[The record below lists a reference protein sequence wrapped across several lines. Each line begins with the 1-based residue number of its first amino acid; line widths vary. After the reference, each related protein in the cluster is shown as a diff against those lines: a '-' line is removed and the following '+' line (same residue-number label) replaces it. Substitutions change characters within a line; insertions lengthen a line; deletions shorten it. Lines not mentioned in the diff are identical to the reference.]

1 MLQRDFYAEEK
12 SGKKL
17 DEWLKKDDA
26 LLILGARQVGKSYLV
41 REWGRSHFKSF
52 IEINLYE
59 KPGWIPVIEEAKG
72 ADDLLFRITSLG
84 EGTLIEGE
92 TLIFFDEIQC
102 AKKVDLITLSKFL
115 VQKGKYRYIFSGSML
130 GVSLNE
136 NTASWPTGYMEEFS
150 MYPLDFEEFLR
161 GVGLGED
168 IFSYLRG
175 CFEKERE
182 VDKQIHESLIDAFYK
197 YLLIGG
203 MPEAVSEFV
212 AYNDLSRVNDVHAKI
227 DDYYKKDIT
236 KCAPIGQRVHLETI
250 YKVLPQ
256 ELNSKSKRFTLG
268 EVGRGRNISD
278 IQDDFMWLKKAG
290 VAIPAC
296 NVDEPKIPLAISTNS
311 RLVKLFHCD
320 VGMLSHSMMD
330 TDVQLKLLAKE
341 KSINYGAIFENAIA
355 QELTAHGFDDLHYY
369 SSKKQGEVDF
379 LIECEGSLL
388 PIEVKSGKDYKRHS
402 ALNNLLANRD
412 YEIKKAVVF
421 SNANVERE
429 GKVLYLPIYMAM
441 FYERRKPLKAKI
453 SLDLSG
459 LKIA

>member
-1 MLQRDFYAEEK
+1 MAFMLKRKAE
-12 SGKKL
+12 KKL
-17 DEWLKKDDA
+17 DEWLEKDDA

-59 KPGWIPVIEEAKG
+59 KPGWIPVIEEAKD
-72 ADDLLFRITSLG
+72 AEDLLFRITSLG
-84 EGTLIEGE
+84 EGRLIEGK
-92 TLIFFDEIQC
+92 TLIFFDEIQY
-102 AKKVDLITLSKFL
+102 AKKADLITLSKFL

-161 GVGLGED
+161 AAGLGEEL
-168 IFSYLRG
+168 FPYLRD
-175 CFEKERE
+175 CFEKEKE
-182 VDKQIHESLIDAFYK
+182 VDEQIHESLIDAFYK

-203 MPEAVSEFV
+203 MPEAVQQFV
-212 AYNDLSRVNDVHAKI
+212 AHNDLNRVNDVHAKI

-236 KCAPIGQRVHLETI
+236 KYAPVEQRVHLETI

-256 ELNSKSKRFTLG
+256 ELNSKNKRFTLG
-268 EVGRGRNISD
+268 EVGRGRKISD
-278 IQDDFMWLKKAG
+278 IQDDFMWLKKAA

-296 NVDEPKIPLAISTNS
+296 NVDEPKVPLAISTNS

-320 VGMLSHSMMD
+320 IGMLSYSLID
-330 TDVQLKLLAKE
+330 EDIQLKLLAKE
-341 KSINYGAIFENAIA
+341 KSINYGAIFENAVA

-379 LIECEGSLL
+379 LVEYEGSLL

-402 ALNNLLANRD
+402 ALNNLLANPD
-412 YEIKKAVVF
+412 YGIEKAVVF

-429 GKVLYLPIYMAM
+429 KKILYLPIYMAM
-441 FYERRKPLKAKI
+441 FYEKRKPLKAKI

-459 LKIA
+459 LKIV

>member
-1 MLQRDFYAEEK
+1 MLKRKAE
-12 SGKKL
+12 KKL

-41 REWGRSHFKSF
+41 REWGKAHFKSF

-59 KPGWIPVIEEAKG
+59 KPSWIPVIEEAKG

-84 EGTLIEGE
+84 EGELIEGD
-92 TLIFFDEIQC
+92 TLIFFDEIQY
-102 AKKVDLITLSKFL
+102 AKKADLITLSKFL

-136 NTASWPTGYMEEFS
+136 NTTSWPTGYMEEFS

-161 GVGLGED
+161 AVGLGEEL
-168 IFSYLRG
+168 FPYLRD
-175 CFEKERE
+175 CFEKERQ

-203 MPEAVSEFV
+203 MPEAVQQFI
-212 AYNDLSRVNDVHAKI
+212 AYNDMNRVNEVHAKI

-236 KCAPIGQRVHLETI
+236 KYAPVEQRVHLETI

-268 EVGRGRNISD
+268 EVGRGRATSD
-278 IQDDFMWLKKAG
+278 IQDDFMWLKKAA
-290 VAIPAC
+290 VAIPTC
-296 NVDEPKIPLAISTNS
+296 NVDEPKIPLAIAAKS

-320 VGMLSHSMMD
+320 VGMLSHSLMD
-330 TDVQLKLLAKE
+330 TDIQLKLLAKE

-355 QELTAHGFDDLHYY
+355 EEFTAHGFEDLHYY

-379 LIECEGSLL
+379 LVEYKSSLL

-402 ALNNLLANRD
+402 ALNNLLANQN
-412 YEIKKAVVF
+412 YEIEGAVVF
-421 SNANVERE
+421 SNANIERE
-429 GKVLYLPIYMAM
+429 GKILYLPIYMAM
-441 FYERRKPLKAKI
+441 FFEKNKPLNAKV
-453 SLDLSG
+453 SLDLSN
-459 LKIA
+459 LKLA

>member
-1 MLQRDFYAEEK
+1 MLKRKAE
-12 SGKKL
+12 KKL

-41 REWGRSHFKSF
+41 REWGKAHFKSF

-59 KPGWIPVIEEAKG
+59 KPSWIPVIEEAKG

-84 EGTLIEGE
+84 EGELIEGD
-92 TLIFFDEIQC
+92 TLIFFDEIQY
-102 AKKVDLITLSKFL
+102 AKKADLITLSKFL

-136 NTASWPTGYMEEFS
+136 NTTSWPTGYMEEFS

-161 GVGLGED
+161 AVGLGEEL
-168 IFSYLRG
+168 FPYLRD
-175 CFEKERE
+175 CFEKERQ

-203 MPEAVSEFV
+203 MPEAVQQFI
-212 AYNDLSRVNDVHAKI
+212 AYNDMNRVNEVHAKI

-236 KCAPIGQRVHLETI
+236 KYAPVEQRVHLETI

-268 EVGRGRNISD
+268 EVGRGRETSD
-278 IQDDFMWLKKAG
+278 IQDDFMWLKKAA
-290 VAIPAC
+290 VAIPTC
-296 NVDEPKIPLAISTNS
+296 NVDEPKIPLAIATKS

-320 VGMLSHSMMD
+320 VGMLSHSLMD
-330 TDVQLKLLAKE
+330 TDIQLKLLAKE

-355 QELTAHGFDDLHYY
+355 EEFTAHGFEDLHYY

-379 LIECEGSLL
+379 LVEYKGSLL

-402 ALNNLLANRD
+402 ALNNLLANQN
-412 YEIKKAVVF
+412 YEIEGAVVF

-429 GKVLYLPIYMAM
+429 GKILYLPIYMAM
-441 FYERRKPLKAKI
+441 FFEKNKPLNAKV
-453 SLDLSG
+453 SLDLSN
-459 LKIA
+459 LKLA

>member
-1 MLQRDFYAEEK
+1 MLKRKAE
-12 SGKKL
+12 KKL
-17 DEWLKKDDA
+17 DDWLKKDDA

-41 REWGRSHFKSF
+41 REWGKANFKSF

-59 KPGWIPVIEEAKG
+59 KSGWIPVIEEAKG

-84 EGTLIEGE
+84 EGRLVEGD
-92 TLIFFDEIQC
+92 TLIFFDEIQY
-102 AKKVDLITLSKFL
+102 AKKADLITLSKFL
-115 VQKGKYRYIFSGSML
+115 AQKGKYRYIFSGSML

-136 NTASWPTGYMEEFS
+136 NTASWPTGYMEEFN

-161 GVGLGED
+161 AAGLGEE
-168 IFSYLRG
+168 IFTYLRD
-175 CFEKERE
+175 CFEKEKE

-203 MPEAVSEFV
+203 MPEAVEQFV
-212 AYNDLSRVNDVHAKI
+212 DYNDMNRVNDVHKKI

-236 KCAPIGQRVHLETI
+236 KYAPVEQRVHLETI

-268 EVGRGRNISD
+268 EVGRGRETSD
-278 IQDDFMWLKKAG
+278 IQDDFMWLKKAA
-290 VAIPAC
+290 VAIPVC
-296 NVDEPKIPLAISTNS
+296 NVDEPKIPLTIAAKS

-320 VGMLSHSMMD
+320 VGMLSYSLVD
-330 TDVQLKLLAKE
+330 TDIQLKLLAKE

-355 QELTAHGFDDLHYY
+355 EELTAHGFEDLYYY

-379 LIECEGSLL
+379 LIEHKGSLL

-402 ALNNLLANRD
+402 ALNNLLANQN
-412 YEIKKAVVF
+412 YEIQEAVVF

-429 GKVLYLPIYMAM
+429 GKILYLPIYMAM
-441 FYERRKPLKAKI
+441 FFEKKKPLNAKV

-459 LKIA
+459 LRVA

>member
-1 MLQRDFYAEEK
+1 MLKRKAE
-12 SGKKL
+12 KKL

-26 LLILGARQVGKSYLV
+26 LLMLGARQVGKSYLV
-41 REWGRSHFKSF
+41 REWGKAHFKSF

-59 KPGWIPVIEEAKG
+59 KPSWIPVIEEAKG

-84 EGTLIEGE
+84 EGELIEGD
-92 TLIFFDEIQC
+92 TLIFFDEIQY
-102 AKKVDLITLSKFL
+102 AKKADLITLSKFL

-136 NTASWPTGYMEEFS
+136 NTTSWPTGYMEEFS

-161 GVGLGED
+161 AVGLGEEL
-168 IFSYLRG
+168 FPYLRD
-175 CFEKERE
+175 CFEKERQ

-203 MPEAVSEFV
+203 MPEAVQQFI
-212 AYNDLSRVNDVHAKI
+212 AYNDMNRVNEVHAKI

-236 KCAPIGQRVHLETI
+236 KYAPVEQRVHLETI

-268 EVGRGRNISD
+268 EVGRGRETSD
-278 IQDDFMWLKKAG
+278 IQDDFMWLKKAA
-290 VAIPAC
+290 VAIPTC
-296 NVDEPKIPLAISTNS
+296 NVDEPKIPLAIAAKS

-320 VGMLSHSMMD
+320 VGMLSHSLMD
-330 TDVQLKLLAKE
+330 TDIQLKLLAKE

-355 QELTAHGFDDLHYY
+355 EEFTAHGFEDLHYY

-379 LIECEGSLL
+379 LVEYKGSLL

-402 ALNNLLANRD
+402 ALNNLLANQN
-412 YEIKKAVVF
+412 YEIEGAVVF

-429 GKVLYLPIYMAM
+429 GKILYLPIYMAM
-441 FYERRKPLKAKI
+441 FFEKNKPLNAKV
-453 SLDLSG
+453 SLDLSN
-459 LKIA
+459 LKLA